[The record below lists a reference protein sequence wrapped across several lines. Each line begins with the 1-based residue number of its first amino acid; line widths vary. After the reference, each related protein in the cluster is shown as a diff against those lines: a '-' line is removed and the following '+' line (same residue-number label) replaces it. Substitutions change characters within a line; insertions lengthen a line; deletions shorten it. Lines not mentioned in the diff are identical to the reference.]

1 MLVKCNAKACK
12 HNKNGMCN
20 STSIEIEDIEEKENI
35 KFKDKDF
42 MVCKS
47 FEWRD

>member
-1 MLVKCNAKACK
+1 MLVRCNAKVCE
-12 HNKNGMCN
+12 HNKNGMCS
-20 STSIEIEDIEEKENI
+20 STSIEIKDIEELENI

-47 FEWRD
+47 FEWRE

>member
-20 STSIEIEDIEEKENI
+20 STSIEIKDIEEKENI

-42 MVCKS
+42 MTCKS
-47 FEWRD
+47 FEWRK

>member
-1 MLVKCNAKACK
+1 MLVICNAKACK
-12 HNKNGMCN
+12 HNQNDVCN
-20 STSIEIEDIEEKENI
+20 STSVEIEDIEEKENI